1 MKYWLLLCAVA
12 FPAQAL
18 DLRIGTSTP
27 DQRANGVTWV
37 AEHQYKRTVFSAV
50 YMNKEKNQ
58 GILMVQRH
66 YGKKFYFRP
75 GIGITN
81 RTHQTSVFNFCTTIG
96 WHGYLDINW
105 SHCSNA
111 NTREP
116 NHGTDYVSVGIIR

>member
-1 MKYWLLLCAVA
+1 MLLCAVA

-66 YGKKFYFRP
+66 YGKKLYFRP

-81 RTHQTSVFNFCTTIG
+81 RTRANTVLNFCTSIG
-96 WHGYLDINW
+96 INYPRIDLGFT
-105 SHCSNA
+105 HCSNA
-111 NTREP
+111 NIREP
-116 NHGTDYVSVGIIR
+116 NHGVDYVTVRFR